1 MQTASPVADRK
12 SYDLYFRSGAAK
24 FSWRNSTPG
33 ISLSEDAIV
42 WTADGREQQARLGD
56 IAEIHLQTGSVGRNM
71 IASCRLRCRDGSTLL
86 IASNN
91 GYGLQDDAHDKA
103 YRAFVQDLH
112 ARLAARKDTQAA
124 FTSGFSAAR
133 YRFGKVV
140 IVVAGLFFLVT
151 PVVLLLITGAWQMIW
166 ALFLG
171 VSLLWPVYRVMRA
184 DAPRIYDPRQVP
196 PELMPTTS
204 QFGL

>member
-1 MQTASPVADRK
+1 MPSSVADRK
-12 SYDLYFRSGAAK
+12 NYDLYFRSGAAK
-24 FSWRNSTPG
+24 FSWRNSAPG
-33 ISLSEDAIV
+33 VSLSDDAIV
-42 WTADGREQQARLGD
+42 WTADGQEQQARLGD
-56 IAEIHLQTGSVGRNM
+56 IAEVHLQTGSVGRNL
-71 IASCRLRCRDGSTLL
+71 IASCRLRFRDGSTLL

-91 GYGLQDDAHDKA
+91 GYGLQDDVHDKA

-112 ARLAARKDTQAA
+112 GRLAARTDTQIA

-184 DAPRIYDPRQVP
+184 DAPRVYDPQQVP
-196 PELMPTTS
+196 PELMPTVS
-204 QFGL
+204 QFG